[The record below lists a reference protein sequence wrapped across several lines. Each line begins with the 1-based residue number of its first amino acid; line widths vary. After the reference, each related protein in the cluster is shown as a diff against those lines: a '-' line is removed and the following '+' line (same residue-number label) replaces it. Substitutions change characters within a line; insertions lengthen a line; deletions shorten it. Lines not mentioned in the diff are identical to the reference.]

1 MLVKSELM
9 DNNGALPIASLL
21 GMFLGGFGVVV
32 FFIGQSLT
40 VFIPLLFAPAVCG
53 TLCAILYKAHTD
65 TTSKQEQKAPN
76 PVRLDVI

>member
-1 MLVKSELM
+1 MKNELM
-9 DNNGALPIASLL
+9 DTNGALPVASLL

-40 VFIPLLFAPAVCG
+40 VLIPLLFAPAVCG
-53 TLCAILYKAHTD
+53 ILCAVLYKAHTD
-65 TTSKQEQKAPN
+65 TTSKQEPSAPN